1 MKLKCK
7 PSVDIIVTFTKSK
20 STFEAKV
27 FFQLI
32 TVYLILK
39 TLVLFLWQTLVVC
52 AVVSVW

>member
-39 TLVLFLWQTLVVC
+39 TLVLFFLWQILVVWGE
-52 AVVSVW
+52 VL